1 MTPRPAAATVAPPA
15 APAASPG
22 ESRLR
27 AAVATI
33 VARFAPDQI
42 ILFGSAARSR
52 MTGSSDLDLLVI
64 RTPDP
69 GESATDRHR
78 WRCDATGDD
87 LDVLLTDRRTAEQY
101 RRSAGYVYGAA
112 LEEGR
117 TIYVREG
124 APLLHTGPH
133 FVWNGRE
140 MVRSTTYEPD
150 YAHEWLDQAERKWR
164 TANREEHPVDKCENL
179 QAAMERLL
187 KALIVARGQRV
198 EHRHDLRELWTEA
211 EEHGES
217 IPAQPD
223 LAELDRLTKY
233 AAEWQYPAP
242 GIEPDA
248 TWKAMAPI
256 GEDLLNHVRRRVPSL
271 IDETRKKLERI
282 E

>member
-1 MTPRPAAATVAPPA
+1 MTPRSVAAPVAPP
-15 APAASPG
+15 G
-22 ESRLR
+22 ETRLR
-27 AAVATI
+27 AAVAAI
-33 VARFAPDQI
+33 RARLEPDQI

-69 GESATDRHR
+69 GENANDRQR

-87 LDVLLTDRRTAEQY
+87 LDVLLTDRQTAERY
-101 RRSAGYVYGAA
+101 RRSAGYVYAAA

-117 TIYVREG
+117 TIYAREG
-124 APLLHTGPH
+124 VPLLRTGPR
-133 FVWNGRE
+133 FVWNGSE

-179 QAAMERLL
+179 QAAMERML
-187 KALIVARGQRV
+187 KALIVAGGQRV
-198 EHRHDLRELWTEA
+198 RHRHDLRELWAEA

-223 LAELDRLTKY
+223 PAELDRLTKY
-233 AAEWQYPAP
+233 AGEWQYPAP

-248 TWKAMAPI
+248 TWKAIAPV
-256 GEDLLNHVRRRVPSL
+256 GEDLLNHVRRRVPAL
-271 IDETRKKLERI
+271 IEETRRKLDRSG
-282 E
+282 